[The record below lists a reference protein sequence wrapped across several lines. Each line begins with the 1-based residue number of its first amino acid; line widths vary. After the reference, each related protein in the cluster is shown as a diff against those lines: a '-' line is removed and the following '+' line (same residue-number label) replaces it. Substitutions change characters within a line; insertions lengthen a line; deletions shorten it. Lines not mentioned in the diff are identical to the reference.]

1 MVFRRACVALLSLS
15 LAGSAGPQTPAAAK
29 KKPAKAPATIHRAP
43 AAKLPATRKT
53 GAKKNVAGKG
63 PAKLVKGH
71 PAAKSTT
78 TAHSSAAVYAPGA
91 VSVASRETTIT
102 RITESLANTR
112 IGIENAATLR
122 PFFDQ
127 LHQLEA
133 DPKSGVVRILQF
145 GDSHTAADMFTG
157 AMRTLFQ
164 TKFGD
169 GGAGY
174 SYPGYPF
181 AGYRIHGTRRSQ
193 SVGWTVTGTHFRD
206 LGDGLLGMGGVSLST
221 AHAGDWIS
229 LDADAT
235 SVEVQY
241 LMQPGGGNIEIYDGD
256 TLLTSVSTD
265 GDTAAGHFDAPVE
278 LGPHHFEV
286 RTISSAPVRLFGIVT
301 EQSAGVTYEA
311 IGLNGAEA
319 GLILHWNEILQQ
331 ELMAQR
337 DVALIVLAYGTNEA
351 SDSNWSEE
359 SYAAMFRTLIERCR
373 KLAPKASILVLGP
386 ADRELRA
393 GRRAWN
399 PYIGIDRIIRAQRSV
414 CRELGCA
421 YWDER
426 ARMGG
431 FGAMREWVS
440 VGWGQG
446 DHTHFTGE
454 GYNELAASLFSDIV
468 QQYNSYEGTSGSV
481 AQQAGAAK

>member
-1 MVFRRACVALLSLS
+1 MVFQRACVAFLSLG
-15 LAGSAGPQTPAAAK
+15 LIASASAQTHAQTHASTKQAAK
-29 KKPAKAPATIHRAP
+29 IPGTVHRAP
-43 AAKLPATRKT
+43 AAKGAPTKKTVSKKTPAKKPGARSVAATTTSRTVRGRVATVAPASYATREAT
-53 GAKKNVAGKG
+53 M
-63 PAKLVKGH
+63 
-71 PAAKSTT
+71 
-78 TAHSSAAVYAPGA
+78 AH
-91 VSVASRETTIT
+91 
-102 RITESLANTR
+102 ITESLASVR
-112 IGIENAATLR
+112 VGIENPDALQ

-127 LHQLEA
+127 LKQLES
-133 DPKSGVVRILQF
+133 DPKSSEVRILQF

-157 AMRTLFQ
+157 ALRTLFQ

-181 AGYRIHGTRRSQ
+181 AGYRIHGTHRAQ

-206 LGDGLLGMGGVSLST
+206 LGDGMLGMGGVSLST
-221 AHAGDWIS
+221 VHAGDWIS

-241 LMQPGGGNIEIYDGD
+241 LVQPGGGNIEIYDGD

-265 GDTAAGHFDAPVE
+265 GETAAGHYDAQVAA
-278 LGPHHFEV
+278 GPHHFEV
-286 RTISSAPVRLFGIVT
+286 RTISSAPVRLFGLVT
-301 EQSAGVTYEA
+301 EQPAGVTYEA

-319 GLILHWNEILQQ
+319 GVILKWNEPLADD
-331 ELMAQR
+331 LMSQR
-337 DVALIVLAYGTNEA
+337 NLSLIVLAYGTNEA

-359 SYAAMFRTLIERCR
+359 SYAAMFRTLIERLR
-373 KLAPKASILVLGP
+373 KQAPKAAILVLGP
-386 ADRELRA
+386 ADRELRQ
-393 GRRAWN
+393 GRSRRAAWV
-399 PYIGIDRIIRAQRSV
+399 PYDGIDRIIRAQRAV
-414 CRELGCA
+414 CRQMGCA

-431 FGAMREWVS
+431 FGTMREWVS

-468 QQYNSYEGTSGSV
+468 QQYNRYEGNP
-481 AQQAGAAK
+481 AIAAGEAK